1 MKIAFF
7 STKSYEKIYFDR
19 FNTQHKLTYFDAA
32 LNETTANLSAG
43 FEAICA
49 FVNDKLDKKTLD
61 ILAKNEV
68 KVILLRSAGYNNV
81 DMPAASAR
89 GIKVFRVPSYSPQAV
104 AEHALALILTLNRK
118 THKAYNR
125 VREFN
130 FSLEHLVGFN
140 LHGKTVGVIGTG
152 NIGSA
157 FCQIMLGLG
166 CKVLACDIVENQAL
180 IEKGVA
186 FCSLD
191 ELLAQSDIISLH
203 CPLYGQTQHLIN
215 ENTIAKMKD
224 GVMLI
229 NTSRGGLL
237 DSKAAIQAL
246 KVGKIGYLGIDVY
259 EQEAGIFF
267 KDDSE
272 NVMQDDVIAR
282 LMSFPNVLITGHQAF
297 LTDEALGQIA
307 QITLQNCSDFE
318 AGKKTENEVLVY

>member
-7 STKSYEKIYFDR
+7 STKSYDKIYFDR
-19 FNTQHKLTYFDAA
+19 FNTQHNLTYFDAA
-32 LNETTANLSAG
+32 LNETTANLSVG

-61 ILAKNEV
+61 ILSKNGV
-68 KVILLRSAGYNNV
+68 KVILLRCAGYNNV
-81 DMPAASAR
+81 DIPAAVAR

-140 LHGKTVGVIGTG
+140 LYGKTVGVIGTG

-166 CKVLACDIVENQAL
+166 CKVLASDIVENQVL
-180 IEKGVA
+180 IEKGVT

-191 ELLAQSDIISLH
+191 ELLAQSDIVSLH

-237 DSKAAIQAL
+237 DTKAAIQAL

-259 EQEAGIFF
+259 EQEAAIFF
-267 KDDSE
+267 KNDSE

-297 LTDEALGQIA
+297 LTEEALGQIA
-307 QITLQNCSDFE
+307 VITLQNCSDFE
-318 AGKKTENEVLVY
+318 ANIKNKNEVLVY